1 MLPVMDLLRFWIALK
16 ALSRRLAAP
25 LRSRKVR
32 IALGTLGALYFVQ
45 NGYDVSDEFMVAVIT
60 LGASLIL
67 GTAIEDAG
75 TKSNGGA
82 PGGS

>member
-1 MLPVMDLLRFWIALK
+1 MSHVMDLLRLYLTLRAL
-16 ALSRRLAAP
+16 ARRLAAP

-32 IALGTLGALYFVQ
+32 IAIATLGALYFAQ
-45 NGYDVSDEFMVAVIT
+45 RGYDVSDEFMVAVIT

-82 PGGS
+82 PGDS